1 MKKFLVSYAYSVLS
15 LLIIINI
22 IQQYNYV
29 LLEGKS
35 KYNIFIDVYVNTIQA
50 TLAACILGAPMVL
63 FGCIL
68 GELLFRYIILLNK
81 YNFIFSVIIYIFLG
95 SGLISIFLYL
105 GYPTSYEYLTTM
117 DIAQYMLMT
126 SICSVTFFM
135 SRNRYEKRNCPKSS
149 FK

>member
-1 MKKFLVSYAYSVLS
+1 MNKFLLPYAYSVLG

-29 LLEGKS
+29 LLGGGS
-35 KYNIFIDVYVNTIQA
+35 KYNIFTDIYINMIQA
-50 TLAACILGAPMVL
+50 TLTACIFGAPMVL

-68 GELLFRYIILLNK
+68 GELFFRYIILLNNC
-81 YNFIFSVIIYIFLG
+81 NFIFSFILYIFLG

-105 GYPTSYEYLTTM
+105 GYPTSYKYLTTM

-126 SICSVTFFM
+126 SICSVTFFV
-135 SRNRYEKRNCPKSS
+135 SRNRYEKKT
-149 FK
+149 